1 MDEGESTRLLGTILK
16 KVVKNSGVSR
26 YTTAFLY
33 LYLSIYPTP
42 DANPR
47 IPRPLVA

>member
-16 KVVKNSGVSR
+16 VVKNAGVSR